1 MIQTGKAPISVMTF
15 LAILSISLVVNLP
28 GLAVTP
34 MLGSLSKIFPE
45 TTQLEKQ
52 LLTVL
57 PNLAIIPFVFLSG
70 KLSLS
75 RHKIGVVVTALIIF
89 TACSIA
95 YLFAN
100 SMIALIAISCLLG
113 CGAGLIIPFSK
124 GLISDTFKGTY
135 RMDKMGLVSGISNT
149 SLVAATFAVGWLS
162 HGNWHLP
169 FVVYLVCL
177 VPLLLSFWLRGIPR
191 DELIPATAAS
201 TSTTTATNVASGGK
215 AAATTSPAAALQ
227 APLPKPTKGGLYLGR
242 IWALIGVYAFITFA
256 TVSVSYFCPFLAEKK
271 DWSSTLTGTITSLY
285 YLFILIPGF
294 SISWIVKILKRG
306 TFVYAAIFM
315 TVGLALFAFCQYAWA
330 LCVGASLAGLGY
342 GLCQPLIYDK
352 ASRAVTSDS
361 KSTLALALV
370 LSSNYIAIVL
380 TPLIIDGLR
389 KLLHA
394 HSQGTFAFILC
405 FVLLMAYTVITLIC
419 RKKFA
424 FAVNKS
430 YY

>member
-34 MLGSLSKIFPE
+34 MLGSLSKIFPD

-100 SMIALIAISCLLG
+100 SMIALIVISCLLG

-191 DELIPATAAS
+191 DELIPATAA
-201 TSTTTATNVASGGK
+201 TTTTDAANAAPVSK
-215 AAATTSPAAALQ
+215 AAAAPAAAPQ
-227 APLPKPTKGGLYLGR
+227 AGLPKPTKGGLYPGR

-294 SISWIVKILKRG
+294 SISWIVKTLKGG
-306 TFVYAAIFM
+306 TFIYAAIFM
-315 TVGLALFAFCQYAWA
+315 TVGLALFAFCQQAWA
-330 LCVGASLAGLGY
+330 MCVGASLAGLGY

-405 FVLLMAYTVITLIC
+405 FVLLIAYTVITLIC
-419 RKKFA
+419 RKKFV

>member
-1 MIQTGKAPISVMTF
+1 MMTF
-15 LAILSISLVVNLP
+15 CAILSISLVVNLP

-34 MLGSLSKIFPE
+34 MLGSLSKIFPD

-57 PNLAIIPFVFLSG
+57 PNLVIIPFVFLSG

-75 RHKIGVVVTALIIF
+75 RHKIAVIVAALVIF
-89 TACSIA
+89 TACAIA
-95 YLFAN
+95 YLFAD
-100 SMIALIAISCLLG
+100 SMVWLIVVSCVLG

-124 GLISDTFKGTY
+124 GLIADTFEGKY

-177 VPLLLSFWLRGIPR
+177 VPLFLSFWLKGIPR
-191 DELIPATAAS
+191 DELIPASAS
-201 TSTTTATNVASGGK
+201 PSSASSGAMAEGTRGNTNAISSPSTGK
-215 AAATTSPAAALQ
+215 TW
-227 APLPKPTKGGLYLGR
+227 KGLYPGR

-256 TVSVSYFCPFLAEKK
+256 TVSVSYFCPFLIEKK
-271 DWSSTLTGTITSLY
+271 DWSPELTGTITSLY

-294 SISWIVKILKRG
+294 TLSWVVRIFKKGI
-306 TFVYAAIFM
+306 FFYAALIM
-315 TVGLALFAFCQYAWA
+315 TAGLALFAFFEDSWA
-330 LCVGASLAGLGY
+330 MCIGASLAGLGY

-361 KSTLALALV
+361 RSTLALALV
-370 LSSNYIAIVL
+370 LSSNYLAIVAA
-380 TPLIIDGLR
+380 PLIIDGLR
-389 KLLHA
+389 DVLHA
-394 HSQGTFAFILC
+394 QGNATFAFMLC
-405 FVLLMAYTVITLIC
+405 FALLVIYSLIALLF
-419 RKKFA
+419 RNRFA
-424 FAVNKS
+424 FNINKEFYQTGDS
-430 YY
+430 ANHSSVS